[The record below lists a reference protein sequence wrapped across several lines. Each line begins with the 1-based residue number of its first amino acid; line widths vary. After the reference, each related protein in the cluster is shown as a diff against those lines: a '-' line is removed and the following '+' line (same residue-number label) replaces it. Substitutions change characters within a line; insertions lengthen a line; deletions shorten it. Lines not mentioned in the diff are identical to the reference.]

1 MHVSSIRDPVEII
14 WRDNVLSVARI
25 FHFKYTLHAK
35 EIVFLMDCAIGSEV
49 TVSVMRPIHTCDI
62 IGPQLE
68 LCKEI
73 GGLEGLRKIYSMSIE
88 YVSKYCLITE
98 RAR

>member
-1 MHVSSIRDPVEII
+1 M
-14 WRDNVLSVARI
+14 
-25 FHFKYTLHAK
+25 
-35 EIVFLMDCAIGSEV
+35 
-49 TVSVMRPIHTCDI
+49 MRPIHTCDI

-88 YVSKYCLITE
+88 SVSCIVLLQRE
-98 RAR
+98 NDSLRADSFCNLNKISTCMTIQSWGFRLVLSLVIYLLCYG

>member
-1 MHVSSIRDPVEII
+1 MHVSSVRDPVEIR

-25 FHFKYTLHAK
+25 FLGEYSLHA
-35 EIVFLMDCAIGSEV
+35 EGILFLKDCAIGPEV

-62 IGPQLE
+62 IGPQSKLH
-68 LCKEI
+68 KEI

-88 YVSKYCLITE
+88 SVSCIV
-98 RAR
+98 